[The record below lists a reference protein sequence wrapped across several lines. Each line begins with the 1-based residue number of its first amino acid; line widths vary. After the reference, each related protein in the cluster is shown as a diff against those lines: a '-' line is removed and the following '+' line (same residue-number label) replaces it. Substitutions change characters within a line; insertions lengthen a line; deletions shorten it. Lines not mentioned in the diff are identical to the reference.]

1 VSDPP
6 LFGVVDVE
14 DGLEL
19 VPDDPQPASTTATV
33 AARTIGADRK
43 NLRLW
48 LVFGLTSTLLL

>member
-6 LFGVVDVE
+6 LFGVADVV
-14 DGLEL
+14 GAFEL
-19 VPDDPQPASTTATV
+19 VPDDPHPARTTAT
-33 AARTIGADRK
+33 AAAMTIGADRK